1 LEHLHKWEFLQLKNN
16 NKMEIS
22 VPDLSLVLLVGAS
35 GSGKST
41 FARAHFAPYE
51 IVSSDECRAI
61 VSNDENSKDATND
74 AFDLLYYIVGKRL
87 KRGLLTVVDATNVQA
102 SSRKGLVALAR
113 EYHALPVVIVLDMS
127 QSVCETRN
135 KARAD
140 RDFGAHVV
148 RQQLQQLKKSM
159 RGLKREGFRKIYR
172 LKSAEEVE
180 GVTGVVRE
188 KLYNDKKHISG
199 PFDIIGDIHGCY
211 DETVELLTKLGY
223 ELNTT
228 EDNGR
233 NFGLEVSHP
242 EHRQVI
248 FLGDL
253 VDRGPN
259 SPAVLK
265 LVMSMVNSGVA
276 WCVPGNHDLKLQKKL
291 KGKQV
296 SINHGLAETLEQL
309 EAESPAFIDQV
320 KEFLYGLVSH
330 YVFDEGKLVVSHA
343 GIKEEMQGR
352 GSGAVRSFCLY
363 GETTGE
369 IDEFGLPVR
378 YDWASE
384 YRGKAKVVYGHTP
397 VPEAEWLNKT
407 IDIDTGCVFGGKLT
421 ALRYPEETLVSVPAK
436 KVYCE
441 PARPLEPPKEQE
453 LSNQQAYDDLLAIE
467 DVTGKRIV
475 QTRLRNNLTIQEENS
490 ISALEVMSRFAIN
503 PKWLIYLPPTMSP
516 CGASELPD
524 FLEHPQ
530 QAINYY
536 KSRGIEKI
544 VCEEK
549 HMGSRVVLVVCRD
562 ESVVQARFGVLNEG
576 IGVAYTRTGRSFF
589 NDNSLETAF
598 LARVNNALTKADFW
612 ETHQTDWVC
621 LDTELMPW
629 SAKAQALLQNQYASV
644 GASAQNALFEVNQ
657 VLQQAVDRGIAD
669 AQDSLKKFAYKQ
681 TAIGKY
687 QQAYRNYCW
696 EVNSVEDYKLAPF
709 HILATEG
716 AVHTDKN
723 HAWHMEQIAAICKA
737 DPQMFRATP
746 YKVVETG
753 SEASVQAAIDWWM
766 ELTAKGGEG
775 MVVKPYDFIV
785 YGSKDG
791 LLQPAVKCR
800 GSEYLRIIY
809 GPEYD
814 MPANLVRLKNRA
826 LGRKRSLALREFAL
840 GIEAL
845 ERFVQKEPL
854 RRVHEAVF
862 GVLALESEEVDPRL

>member
-1 LEHLHKWEFLQLKNN
+1 
-16 NKMEIS
+16 MEIN
-22 VPDLSLVLLVGAS
+22 VPELSLVLLVGAS

-41 FARAHFAPYE
+41 FARQHFAQYE
-51 IVSSDECRAI
+51 VVSSDECRAM
-61 VSNDENSKDATND
+61 VSNNENSKDATND
-74 AFDLLYYIVGKRL
+74 AFDLLYYMVGKRL

-113 EYHALPVVIVLDMS
+113 EYHVLPVVIVLELS
-127 QSVCETRN
+127 QKVCEARN
-135 KARAD
+135 RARAD
-140 RDFGAHVV
+140 RDFGGHVV
-148 RQQLQQLKKSM
+148 RQQLQQLKKSIK
-159 RGLKREGFRKIYR
+159 GLKREGFRKIYR
-172 LKSAEEVE
+172 LKSPEEVAS
-180 GVTGVVRE
+180 VTSIGRE

-211 DETVELLTKLGY
+211 DETVELLEKLGY
-223 ELNTT
+223 QLEATQ
-228 EDNGR
+228 DNGS
-233 NFGLEVSHP
+233 NFGVEVSHP
-242 EHRQVI
+242 QNRQVI

-253 VDRGPN
+253 VDRGPG

-276 WCVPGNHDLKLQKKL
+276 WCVPGNHDLKLHKKL

-296 SINHGLAETLEQL
+296 AINHGLAETLEQL
-309 EAESPAFIDQV
+309 AAEPPAFIAQV

-330 YVFDEGKLVVSHA
+330 YVFDGGKLVVAHA

-352 GSGAVRSFCLY
+352 GSGVVRAFCLY

-378 YDWASE
+378 YHWANE
-384 YRGKAKVVYGHTP
+384 YRGNAKVVYGHTP

-421 ALRYPEETLVSVPAK
+421 ALRYPEETLVSVAAK
-436 KVYCE
+436 KVYSE
-441 PARPLEPPKEQE
+441 PVRPLEPKKEE
-453 LSNQQAYDDLLAIE
+453 VLSHQQAYDDLLDIE

-475 QTRLRNNLTIQEENS
+475 QTRLRHNITIQEENS

-516 CGASELPD
+516 CATSELPN

-536 KSRGIEKI
+536 KSRGVEKI

-549 HMGSRVVLVVCRD
+549 HMGSRVVLVICRD
-562 ESVVQARFGVLNEG
+562 ESVAQSRFGVINEG
-576 IGVAYTRTGRSFF
+576 IGVAYTRTGRNFF
-589 NDNSLETAF
+589 TDKNLEEQF
-598 LARVNNALTKADFW
+598 LLRVNQALTKANFW
-612 ETHQTDWVC
+612 EAHQTNWVC

-644 GASAQNALFEVNQ
+644 GASAENALLEVNQ
-657 VLQQAVDRGIAD
+657 VLQQAIDRGLTD
-669 AQDSLKKFAYKQ
+669 AQDLLEKFAYKQ
-681 TAIGKY
+681 TAISKY

-696 EVNSVEDYKLAPF
+696 EVSSVEDYQLAPF
-709 HILATEG
+709 HVLATEG
-716 AVHTDKN
+716 GVHTDKN
-723 HAWHMEQIAAICKA
+723 HGWHMEQISKVCAA
-737 DPQMFRATP
+737 DPQIFRATP
-746 YKVVETG
+746 YQVIDTQN
-753 SEASVQAAIDWWM
+753 EASVQTAIDWWM

-775 MVVKPYDFIV
+775 MVVKPYDFVV
-785 YGSKDG
+785 YGSKEG

-814 MPANLVRLKNRA
+814 LPANLQRLKNRA
-826 LGRKRSLALREFAL
+826 LGRKRSLALRAFAL
-840 GIEAL
+840 GVEAL
-845 ERFVQKEPL
+845 ERFVRKEPL
-854 RRVHEAVF
+854 RRVHESVF